1 MSPILIVY
9 RDAGALE
16 SLFADITVQ
25 WTLDSSVEL
34 FCNFYNLQ
42 WPMGLHFNNNVSG
55 SCVTETSF
63 FVAKLKVLSADKLI

>member
-1 MSPILIVY
+1 MLYNHNP
-9 RDAGALE
+9 LE
-16 SLFADITVQ
+16 CCYNSTV
-25 WTLDSSVEL
+25 DSNVEL

-42 WPMGLHFNNNVSG
+42 WPMGLHFNNVSG

>member
-25 WTLDSSVEL
+25 WT
-34 FCNFYNLQ
+34 
-42 WPMGLHFNNNVSG
+42 P
-55 SCVTETSF
+55 
-63 FVAKLKVLSADKLI
+63 VLSYFVTSTIYNGRWVSTSITCLDRV